1 MWKKYIQGDE
11 EMEEVMMQ
19 MARDRRAAYEKGGN
33 YY

>member
-1 MWKKYIQGDE
+1 MWEKYVLKDAEIE
-11 EMEEVMMQ
+11 EFMMQ